1 MKFAL
6 ITNFRLAKN
15 IPFYSHCAINTNSI
29 HNWFLLN
36 IQNKI
41 VPFFCW
47 LANNSRLEVFHT
59 GTTSIMVLIDNHA
72 FQVIFLNIFYSLDL
86 EYNLVYVVIIEKAN
100 YFNVVK
106 DEKRSV
112 FDDENKMYQVLTWI
126 DSCYLFDLIYN
137 KIY

>member
-1 MKFAL
+1 
-6 ITNFRLAKN
+6 
-15 IPFYSHCAINTNSI
+15 
-29 HNWFLLN
+29 
-36 IQNKI
+36 
-41 VPFFCW
+41 
-47 LANNSRLEVFHT
+47 
-59 GTTSIMVLIDNHA
+59 MVLIDNHA